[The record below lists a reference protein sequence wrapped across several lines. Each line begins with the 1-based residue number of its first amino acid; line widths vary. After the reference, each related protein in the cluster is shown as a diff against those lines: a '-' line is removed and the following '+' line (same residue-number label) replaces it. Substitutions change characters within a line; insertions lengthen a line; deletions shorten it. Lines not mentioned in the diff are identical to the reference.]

1 MSSIFDAISQALNQA
16 MQQQTPPP
24 QQPQYRQPEPDPVQ
38 TGRPQPQTQQM
49 PSFSDLL
56 ASSGFGSVAGLVEK
70 LSNGGLEQ
78 QVKSWLGAGENMPVH
93 PDQLRDAMG
102 HQPAQA
108 MSQQTGI
115 PAERILQILAQYLP
129 QAIDRA
135 SPNGRLQDPTQPTH

>member
-1 MSSIFDAISQALNQA
+1 MSSSIFDTISAALNQA

-38 TGRPQPQTQQM
+38 TGRPQPQAQM

-56 ASSGFGSVAGLVEK
+56 ASSGFGSLGVLVEK
-70 LSNGGLEQ
+70 LSNGGLDEH
-78 QVKSWLGAGENMPVH
+78 VRSWIGTGENKPVD
-93 PDQLRDAMG
+93 PDQLKNAMG
-102 HQPAQA
+102 HEPAQN
-108 MSQQTGI
+108 MSQQTGV

-135 SPNGRLQDPTQPTH
+135 SPNGRLQDPNQPTH